1 MTSVG
6 KEYGTALF
14 MLASEENAR
23 REYYEGLMQVSL
35 LFTAEPS
42 YPLMLACPAIPKTE
56 RLSAIEAAFP
66 DLPPHIVSYLQL
78 LCEKGRIGCF
88 SESVKEYKALLDA
101 SERVLS
107 ASVTSARELTDGEK
121 ERLTEQLSHR
131 FGGRVAAEY
140 GIDPALL
147 SGMVVEIDGR
157 VLDGSLR
164 RRLDEAKEVM
174 NK

>member
-23 REYYEGLMQVSL
+23 REYYEGLMRVSL

-66 DLPPHIVSYLQL
+66 ELPSHIVSYLQL

-107 ASVTSARELTDGEK
+107 ASVTSARELTDGE
-121 ERLTEQLSHR
+121 QLSHR

-140 GIDPALL
+140 GIDPSLL

-174 NK
+174 NR